1 MDKNVPV
8 PQDRR
13 LEKKA
18 KFDEAYLF
26 IRDRI
31 LHDMR
36 SDQPLSELNL
46 ASVLGMSRTPVR
58 EALKRLENE
67 GILISY
73 GKRGTFINIPTLKE
87 IKDIYEVRMLLEPGA
102 ARLASKKVNLDELN
116 RFKKLFKDFR
126 EGKGRGDF
134 VKLGEAFHFFII
146 DSTENKVLREI
157 LNNIYAKLEISRVFS
172 YGVRR
177 KEAVEEH
184 LEILGALQDGDEE
197 RSQRCMEN
205 HLKNAFKALTS
216 IL

>member
-1 MDKNVPV
+1 MHKVYPMINN
-8 PQDRR
+8 RK
-13 LEKKA
+13 LEKA

-31 LHDMR
+31 LNEMR

-46 ASVLGMSRTPVR
+46 ASILGMSRTPVR

-67 GILISY
+67 GILVSY

-102 ARLASKKVNLDELN
+102 TKLAAKNINRDELN
-116 RFKKLFKDFR
+116 KFKRLFEDFR
-126 EGKGRGDF
+126 NGKGKGDF
-134 VKLGEAFHFFII
+134 VKLGETFHFFII
-146 DSTENKVLREI
+146 DSTKNKVLKEI
-157 LNNIYAKLEISRVFS
+157 LSNIYAKLEISRVFS

-184 LEILGALQDGDEE
+184 LEIVSALENGDEE
-197 RSQRCMEN
+197 LCYRCMQN
-205 HLKNAFKALTS
+205 HLKNAFGALTS

>member
-1 MDKNVPV
+1 MHKVYPMINN
-8 PQDRR
+8 RK
-13 LEKKA
+13 LEKA

-31 LHDMR
+31 LNEMR

-46 ASVLGMSRTPVR
+46 ASILGMSRTPVR
-58 EALKRLENE
+58 EAFKRLENE
-67 GILISY
+67 GILVSY

-102 ARLASKKVNLDELN
+102 AKLAAKNVNRDELN
-116 RFKKLFKDFR
+116 KFKKLFEDFR
-126 EGKGRGDF
+126 DGKGKGDF
-134 VKLGEAFHFFII
+134 VKLGEFFHFFII
-146 DSTENKVLREI
+146 DSTGNKVLREI

-184 LEILGALQDGDEE
+184 LDIIEALQNGDEDG
-197 RSQRCMEN
+197 SQRFMQN
-205 HLKNAFKALTS
+205 HLKNAFGALTS

>member
-1 MDKNVPV
+1 MHKVYPMIN
-8 PQDRR
+8 DRK
-13 LEKKA
+13 LEKKV

-31 LHDMR
+31 LNDMP

-46 ASVLGMSRTPVR
+46 ASILGMSRTPVR

-67 GILISY
+67 GILVSY

-102 ARLASKKVNLDELN
+102 AKLAAKNVNRDELDK
-116 RFKKLFKDFR
+116 FKKLFEDFR
-126 EGKGRGDF
+126 DGKGKGDF
-134 VKLGEAFHFFII
+134 VKLGEFFHFFII
-146 DSTENKVLREI
+146 ESTGNKVLREI

-184 LEILGALQDGDEE
+184 LEIIEALQNGDEDG
-197 RSQRCMEN
+197 SQRCMQN
-205 HLKNAFKALTS
+205 HLKNAFGALTG

>member
-1 MDKNVPV
+1 
-8 PQDRR
+8 
-13 LEKKA
+13 
-18 KFDEAYLF
+18 
-26 IRDRI
+26 
-31 LHDMR
+31 
-36 SDQPLSELNL
+36 
-46 ASVLGMSRTPVR
+46 MSRTPVR